1 MSTTSRILCVVYAL
15 IAVAA
20 LYGTW
25 SQNLLYNGTPGG
37 LGAHFLNDLRVNPA
51 SRSISIDVTWI
62 VASVSLLMV
71 TEARRIGARLPWV
84 YVILSFAIAVSV
96 MVPLFLL
103 ARELRLASGKPVKTP
118 GHIVR
123 VLDLVGLV
131 IVLGLVAYLAVW
143 VSSPA

>member
-25 SQNLLYNGTPGG
+25 SQNLLYSGQPGG
-37 LGAHFLNDLRVNPA
+37 IGAHFLNDLRVNPA
-51 SRSISIDVTWI
+51 SRSISIDVSWI
-62 VASVSLLMV
+62 VASASLLMV
-71 TEARRIGARLPWV
+71 TEARRIGMRLPWI

-103 ARELRLASGKPVKTP
+103 ARELRLASDNPAKAPA
-118 GHIVR
+118 HIMR
-123 VLDLVGLV
+123 VLDVVGMGVVVALVG
-131 IVLGLVAYLAVW
+131 YLAIW
-143 VSSPA
+143 LR